1 MDFLKSLAIA
11 AAGMRAQSGRMR
23 VIAENVAFDA
33 LYALCDDGTVWIRNV
48 GEWKTAEWSILPPI
62 PQRSAP

>member
-1 MDFLKSLAIA
+1 MITTSKAKRKIVQLATA
-11 AAGMRAQSGRMR
+11 TSGHQNEMYPS
-23 VIAENVAFDA
+23 